1 MKDSQHPLLE
11 RLNIPRLLV
20 YAMLLFYAGISL
32 LPLIWMTSV
41 SMMTLGEV
49 NAGLILPRAVNIS
62 PCILVSS
69 DDYRVEG
76 QIISRTRMTIS
87 IPEEA
92 AQRQGGIAARS
103 ALREANVVNR
113 TEHFRIPFITNYC
126 AAWQEAN
133 LGRYIY
139 NTLRIVLITVAG
151 TVTFCTLAAYA
162 FARIQF
168 AGRELL
174 FALMLATL
182 MIPDIVTDLPNFL
195 IVSKIGEYFG
205 SGGLGWCDTRNCWTN
220 NWPALTIPFMANAIS
235 IFLMRQ
241 HFATIPYELWDA
253 ARMDGAGHFRFLLQV
268 VVPLSK
274 PVILVVILFTFIGAW
289 NALAWPLLVTN
300 DDTWRPISV
309 GLLQFLQT
317 EGNLAHLRMAG
328 VMITLL
334 PVLLL
339 YALTQ
344 RSFIEGISTSG
355 LKG

>member
-174 FALMLATL
+174 FALMLTTL

-205 SGGLGWCDTRNCWTN
+205 SGGLGWCETRNCWTN
-220 NWPALTIPFMANAIS
+220 NWPA
-235 IFLMRQ
+235 
-241 HFATIPYELWDA
+241 
-253 ARMDGAGHFRFLLQV
+253 
-268 VVPLSK
+268 
-274 PVILVVILFTFIGAW
+274 
-289 NALAWPLLVTN
+289 
-300 DDTWRPISV
+300 
-309 GLLQFLQT
+309 
-317 EGNLAHLRMAG
+317 
-328 VMITLL
+328 
-334 PVLLL
+334 
-339 YALTQ
+339 
-344 RSFIEGISTSG
+344 
-355 LKG
+355 

>member
-1 MKDSQHPLLE
+1 MKNSLE

-20 YAMLLFYAGISL
+20 YAVLLFYTGISL

-49 NAGLILPRAVNIS
+49 NAGLVWPRAINAS
-62 PCILVSS
+62 PCILVTT
-69 DDYRVEG
+69 DEYRVEG
-76 QIISRTRMTIS
+76 QTYSRTRITIS

-92 AQRQGGIAARS
+92 AAQQGGLAARS
-103 ALREANVVNR
+103 ALREANVINR
-113 TEHFRIPFITNYC
+113 NEHFRIPFITNYC

-139 NTLRIVLITVAG
+139 NTLRIVVITVAG

-162 FARIQF
+162 FARIKF
-168 AGRELL
+168 TGRELL

-195 IVSKIGEYFG
+195 IVSKVGEFFG
-205 SGGLGWCDTRNCWTN
+205 SGGLGWCNVRNCWTN
-220 NWPALTIPFMANAIS
+220 NWPALTIPFMASAIS

-241 HFATIPYELWDA
+241 HFATIPNELWDA
-253 ARMDGAGHFRFLLQV
+253 ARMDGAGHLRFLLQV
-268 VVPLSK
+268 VVPLSR
-274 PVILVVILFTFIGAW
+274 PVILVIVLFTFIGSW

-300 DDTWRPISV
+300 DDSWRPISV

-334 PVLLL
+334 PILLL

-344 RSFIEGISTSG
+344 RTFIEGISTSG